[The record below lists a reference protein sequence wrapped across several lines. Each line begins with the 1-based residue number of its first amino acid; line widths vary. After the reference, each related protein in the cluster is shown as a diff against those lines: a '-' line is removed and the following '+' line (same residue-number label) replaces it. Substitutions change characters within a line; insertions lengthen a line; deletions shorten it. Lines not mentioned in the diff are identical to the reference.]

1 MNNENFL
8 NKLTEAENLIL
19 LCKNEEKVFE
29 GLNILE
35 EILMNITNSIENNYK
50 ITVIIN
56 KLIDCFCKVNNQ
68 TKICILNLIK
78 NYNKKLFS
86 ENIFIKK
93 DVEKKNKHLII
104 IIKYSSDPMERRIAL
119 NLIYEFNFLIN
130 LELIHNIFNLYN
142 SEIYIL
148 TKDEKIIIEKIFKI
162 IINNNLNYK
171 QNVLNFLNLYNI
183 KLN

>member
-1 MNNENFL
+1 MNNEKFL
-8 NKLTEAENLIL
+8 KKLTEAENLIL
-19 LCKNEEKVFE
+19 LCKDEEKVFE

-78 NYNKKLFS
+78 NYNKNLFS
-86 ENIFIKK
+86 SNIFIKK
-93 DVEKKNKHLII
+93 DVEKKSKHLINLI
-104 IIKYSSDPMERRIAL
+104 CSIDPMQRRIAL

-130 LELIHNIFNLYN
+130 LELVHNIFNLYN
-142 SEIYIL
+142 SEIFNL
-148 TKDEKIIIEKIFKI
+148 TNDEKKIIEKIFKI

-171 QNVLNFLNLYNI
+171 QNVLNFLKLYNI